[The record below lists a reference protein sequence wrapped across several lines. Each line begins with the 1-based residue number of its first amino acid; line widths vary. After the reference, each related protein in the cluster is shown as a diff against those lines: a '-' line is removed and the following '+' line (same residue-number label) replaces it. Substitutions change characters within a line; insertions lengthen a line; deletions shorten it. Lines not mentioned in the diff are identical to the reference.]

1 MRNLAAI
8 ETGTLDAGDSIHLHY
23 KSSELI
29 LALLSHIKQELT

>member
-8 ETGTLDAGDSIHLHY
+8 EISTLDAGDSIYLHY

-29 LALLSHIKQELT
+29 LALLSHIKQKS

>member
-8 ETGTLDAGDSIHLHY
+8 STGISDAGDSIHLHY

-29 LALLSHIKQELT
+29 LALLSHIKQKS